1 LVDGHHARKLR
12 KEGEV
17 IHVITDRIGDL
28 SAELR
33 QVGERGGP
41 ALRVPHSRADEMHED
56 GGPDPRGIIA
66 THAEEDTIPT
76 CASTATRASASRPH
90 LR

>member
-1 LVDGHHARKLR
+1 M
-12 KEGEV
+12 

-33 QVGERGGP
+33 QVGKREGP

-66 THAEEDTIPT
+66 THAEEDTNPD
-76 CASTATRASASRPH
+76 
-90 LR
+90 LRFDRNQGIRVKPALIRKP